1 MDVTMKFHVTLI
13 NRFIMAMSNQEKEKK
28 SFSVSGFCEA
38 ILSTAEF
45 ECRLEDILDK
55 KDAEAK
61 RTVWKM
67 ELKRENKEEKRSEKD
82 ESMNIEEKRSEN
94 DESMNI
100 EEKRSENDESMNI
113 EEKKPEMGVDISTEQ
128 RREMIITKPIHV
140 QRIGENPLKN
150 AVGHA
155 IKDPVQNSESKGS
168 IDDKETM
175 KDEKKRKREIM
186 KEEKLMEK
194 KAKEEEKNVK
204 AQYKTIDKG
213 IKKYSKDVKST
224 WKKEE
229 KRKAQMKKMGEKA
242 QRMLEKEMRKIEKER
257 LKDEKKKLVQAI
269 DVAQE
274 KQNDLKIVITNEETE
289 KNGEENKKTD
299 QTINVNGEK
308 QNDSQKTEAGLIK
321 EKKTS
326 MDVIEMNE
334 RKENGKKDAK
344 DIEMNNVGKKP
355 TFAARISGFFRS
367 LSCIKGQKKSKDVC

>member
-45 ECRLEDILDK
+45 ECRLEDIQDK

-194 KAKEEEKNVK
+194 KP
-204 AQYKTIDKG
+204 
-213 IKKYSKDVKST
+213 KK
-224 WKKEE
+224 KK
-229 KRKAQMKKMGEKA
+229 
-242 QRMLEKEMRKIEKER
+242 RMLRHNTKQSTRALKNTQKMSNQHGRRKKR
-257 LKDEKKKLVQAI
+257 
-269 DVAQE
+269 
-274 KQNDLKIVITNEETE
+274 
-289 KNGEENKKTD
+289 
-299 QTINVNGEK
+299 
-308 QNDSQKTEAGLIK
+308 
-321 EKKTS
+321 
-326 MDVIEMNE
+326 
-334 RKENGKKDAK
+334 GKH
-344 DIEMNNVGKKP
+344 
-355 TFAARISGFFRS
+355 R
-367 LSCIKGQKKSKDVC
+367 

>member
-1 MDVTMKFHVTLI
+1 MDVTKKFHVTLI

-45 ECRLEDILDK
+45 ECRLEDIQDMK
-55 KDAEAK
+55 AAEAK

-100 EEKRSENDESMNI
+100 EEKISENDESMNIEEKRSENDESMNI
-113 EEKKPEMGVDISTEQ
+113 EENKPEMGVDISTEQ
-128 RREMIITKPIHV
+128 RR
-140 QRIGENPLKN
+140 
-150 AVGHA
+150 
-155 IKDPVQNSESKGS
+155 
-168 IDDKETM
+168 
-175 KDEKKRKREIM
+175 
-186 KEEKLMEK
+186 
-194 KAKEEEKNVK
+194 
-204 AQYKTIDKG
+204 
-213 IKKYSKDVKST
+213 
-224 WKKEE
+224 
-229 KRKAQMKKMGEKA
+229 
-242 QRMLEKEMRKIEKER
+242 ER

-299 QTINVNGEK
+299 QTINVDGEK
-308 QNDSQKTEAGLIK
+308 QNDSQKTQTEAGLIK
-321 EKKTS
+321 EKKTNC
-326 MDVIEMNE
+326 DVIEMNE

-344 DIEMNNVGKKP
+344 DIEMNTNNVGKKT

-367 LSCIKGQKKSKDVC
+367 LSCIKRQKKSEDVC